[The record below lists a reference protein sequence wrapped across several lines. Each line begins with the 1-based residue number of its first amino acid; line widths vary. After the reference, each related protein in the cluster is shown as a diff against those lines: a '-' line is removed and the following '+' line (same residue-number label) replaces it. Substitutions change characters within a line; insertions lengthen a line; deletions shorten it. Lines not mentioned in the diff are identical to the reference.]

1 MIARIKGILIYKSV
15 SHVIV
20 DAHGIGYRIFVP
32 LTTFYELPETGQ
44 SVSLNIYTH
53 VKEDALHLFGF
64 HTLED
69 QGIFQ
74 MLISVSGI
82 GPRLALNI
90 LSGIPAREFIRAVTQ
105 GNLSRLVAIPGVG
118 KKTAERMVLE
128 LKDKFLKMDPGGI
141 VAESS
146 TGRERDEAMKEDAL
160 SALVNLGYK
169 SATANKVIDKVVA
182 ESSGDLS
189 LDILLKEALKSL
201 SAGN

>member
-1 MIARIKGILIYKSV
+1 MIARIKGTLIYKSV

-44 SVSLNIYTH
+44 PVNLNIYTH

-64 HTLED
+64 HALED

-82 GPRLALNI
+82 GPKLALNI

-128 LKDKFLKMDPGGI
+128 LKDKILKIDLGEI
-141 VAESS
+141 AEEGSP
-146 TGRERDEAMKEDAL
+146 GRERDDAMKEDAL

-169 SATANKVIDKVVA
+169 NAAAKTAIDKVVA
-182 ESSGDLS
+182 ETSGDLS

-201 SAGN
+201 SG

>member
-1 MIARIKGILIYKSV
+1 MIARIKGILIYKSI

-44 SVSLNIYTH
+44 SVNLNIHTH

-69 QGIFQ
+69 QSIFQ

-82 GPRLALNI
+82 GPKLALNI
-90 LSGIPAREFIRAVTQ
+90 LSGIPAHEFIRAVTQ

-128 LKDKFLKMDPGGI
+128 LKDKILKIDLGE
-141 VAESS
+141 VAVEGVS
-146 TGRERDEAMKEDAL
+146 GRERDDAMKEDAL
-160 SALVNLGYK
+160 SALINLGYK
-169 SATANKVIDKVVA
+169 NAAARNAIDKVIA
-182 ESSGDLS
+182 EASGSLS
-189 LDILLKEALKSL
+189 LDILLKEVLKSL
-201 SAGN
+201 SG

>member
-64 HTLED
+64 HTPED
-69 QGIFQ
+69 QSIFQ

-82 GPRLALNI
+82 GPKLALNI
-90 LSGIPAREFIRAVTQ
+90 LSGIPAREFMRAVTQ

-128 LKDKFLKMDPGGI
+128 LKDKFLKMDIGGI
-141 VAESS
+141 MAESP
-146 TGRERDEAMKEDAL
+146 TGRERDEDIKEDAL

-169 SATANKVIDKVVA
+169 SATATKVVDKIVA
-182 ESSGDLS
+182 ESSGELS
-189 LDILLKEALKSL
+189 LDILLKEALKNL
-201 SAGN
+201 SA

>member
-1 MIARIKGILIYKSV
+1 MIARINGILIYKSV

-64 HTLED
+64 HTPED

-141 VAESS
+141 MAESS
-146 TGRERDEAMKEDAL
+146 TGREREEAMKEDAL

-169 SATANKVIDKVVA
+169 NATATKVIDKVVA
-182 ESSGDLS
+182 ESTAELS
-189 LDILLKEALKSL
+189 LDILLKEALKNL
-201 SAGN
+201 SA

>member
-1 MIARIKGILIYKSV
+1 MIARIRGILSHKSV
-15 SHVIV
+15 GYVIV
-20 DAHGIGYRIFVP
+20 DVQGIGYRIFVP

-44 SVSLNIYTH
+44 PISLNIYTH

-64 HTLED
+64 HTPED
-69 QGIFQ
+69 QSIFQ

-90 LSGIPAREFIRAVTQ
+90 LSGIPSREFIPAVTQ

-128 LKDKFLKMDPGGI
+128 LRDRFLKMDPAG
-141 VAESS
+141 VAAEGAA
-146 TGRERDEAMKEDAL
+146 GRRGEEAMREDAL

-169 SATANKVIDKVVA
+169 SATAKKIIDRVVA
-182 ESSGDLS
+182 DSPGALN
-189 LDILLKEALKSL
+189 LDELLKKALKGL
-201 SAGN
+201 SV

>member
-1 MIARIKGILIYKSV
+1 MIARIKGILIYKSI

-44 SVSLNIYTH
+44 PVNLNIYTH

-69 QGIFQ
+69 QSIFQ

-82 GPRLALNI
+82 GPKLALNI
-90 LSGIPAREFIRAVTQ
+90 LSGIPAHEFIRAVTQ

-128 LKDKFLKMDPGGI
+128 LKDKILKIDLGE
-141 VAESS
+141 VAVEGVS
-146 TGRERDEAMKEDAL
+146 GRERDDAMKEDAL
-160 SALVNLGYK
+160 SALINLGYK
-169 SATANKVIDKVVA
+169 NAAARNAIDKVIA
-182 ESSGDLS
+182 EASGSLS
-189 LDILLKEALKSL
+189 LDILLKEVLKSL
-201 SAGN
+201 SG

>member
-1 MIARIKGILIYKSV
+1 MIARIEGILIYKSV

-44 SVSLNIYTH
+44 SVNLNIYTH

-64 HTLED
+64 HTLAD

-82 GPRLALNI
+82 GPKLALNI

-128 LKDKFLKMDPGGI
+128 LKDKILKIDLGEIAVEGAP
-141 VAESS
+141 
-146 TGRERDEAMKEDAL
+146 GRERDDAMKEDAL

-169 SATANKVIDKVVA
+169 NAAAKNAIDKVIA
-182 ESSGDLS
+182 EASGALS
-189 LDILLKEALKSL
+189 LDILLKEVLKSL
-201 SAGN
+201 SG

>member
-32 LTTFYELPETGQ
+32 LTTFYELPETGR

-64 HTLED
+64 HTPED

-128 LKDKFLKMDPGGI
+128 LKDKFHKMDIGGI

-169 SATANKVIDKVVA
+169 SATATKVIDRVVA
-182 ESSGDLS
+182 ESSGELS
-189 LDILLKEALKSL
+189 LDVLLKEALKRL
-201 SAGN
+201 FA

>member
-64 HTLED
+64 HTPED

-141 VAESS
+141 MAESS
-146 TGRERDEAMKEDAL
+146 TGREREEAMKEDAL

-169 SATANKVIDKVVA
+169 NATATKVIDKVVA
-182 ESSGDLS
+182 ESTAELS
-189 LDILLKEALKSL
+189 LDILLKEALKNL
-201 SAGN
+201 SA

>member
-15 SHVIV
+15 NHVIV

-44 SVSLNIYTH
+44 SVNLNIYTH

-69 QGIFQ
+69 QSIFQ

-82 GPRLALNI
+82 GPKLALNI

-128 LKDKFLKMDPGGI
+128 LKDKILKIDMGEI
-141 VAESS
+141 VAEGAS
-146 TGRERDEAMKEDAL
+146 GRDRDDDMKEDAL

-169 SATANKVIDKVVA
+169 TATAKTAIDKVTA
-182 ESSGDLS
+182 EASDVLS
-189 LDILLKEALKSL
+189 LDIVLKEALKNL
-201 SAGN
+201 SG